1 MKKSQPLLRILRTS
15 NNEAKLWEETTMKL
29 NRRLFIGTGAAAA
42 ATLSAPTVFAA
53 GHGKPRVVVVGG
65 GAGGATAARYIAKDS
80 KGEIDVTLI
89 EPTRMYYTC
98 FFSNLY
104 LGGVKEI
111 DNLGHS
117 YGTLAAGG
125 VNVVHDWAV
134 DVDRDAKT
142 VALAGGG
149 SVPYDKLILSP
160 GIDFVE
166 GAVEG
171 WDLSAQNAMP
181 HAYKGGSQ
189 TELLKAKIAAMPEGG
204 TFAMVAPPNPYR
216 CPPGP
221 YERVSMVAHYLKA
234 NNPTAKII
242 VADPKPK
249 FSKMAL
255 FQEGWA
261 DNYDGMIDWIGED
274 FGGGAVSV
282 DPAAMTV
289 TIDGEVTSVD
299 ACNVI
304 PAMKAGRIAELAGVT
319 DGNWAPV
326 NAADMSTKADAD
338 VYVLGDASQQGDMP
352 KSGFSANSQ
361 AKVCANAVRGALT
374 GSKVFPAKFSNTC
387 WSLIDTATASKLV
400 PPTRQRTR
408 RLPRLTGLSRPRVK
422 MRPCAKPPMR
432 NPKVGMRVSP
442 QTCSAKTILGGL

>member
-1 MKKSQPLLRILRTS
+1 M
-15 NNEAKLWEETTMKL
+15 NF
-29 NRRLFIGTGAAAA
+29 NRRLFLGTGVVA
-42 ATLSAPTVFAA
+42 ATTLAAPSVFAA

-80 KGEIDVTLI
+80 KGAIDVTLI
-89 EPTRMYYTC
+89 EPSRMYYTC

-104 LGGVKEI
+104 LGGIKTI
-111 DNLGHS
+111 DDLGHS
-117 YGTLAAGG
+117 YGTMAAGG

-134 DVDRDAKT
+134 GVDRDAKT
-142 VALAGGG
+142 VSLAGGG

-160 GIDFVE
+160 GIDFVD

-171 WDLSAQNAMP
+171 WDLSSQNAMP

-189 TELLKAKIAAMPEGG
+189 TELLKSQIAAMPQGG
-204 TFAMVAPPNPYR
+204 IFAMVAPPNPYR

-249 FSKMAL
+249 FSKQGL

-261 DNYDGMIDWIGED
+261 NHYDGMIDWIGDD
-274 FGGGAVSV
+274 FGGGNISV
-282 DPAAMTV
+282 DPNAMTV
-289 TIDGEVTSVD
+289 TIDGEVTKVD
-299 ACNVI
+299 VCNVI

-387 WSLIDTATASKLV
+387 WSLIDTNDGV
-400 PPTRQRTR
+400 
-408 RLPRLTGLSRPRVK
+408 
-422 MRPCAKPPMR
+422 
-432 NPKVGMRVSP
+432 KVGATYEATDEKISKVDGFISQTGETAEMRKATYEESEGWYAGI
-442 QTCSAKTILGGL
+442 TADMFG

>member
-1 MKKSQPLLRILRTS
+1 M
-15 NNEAKLWEETTMKL
+15 NF
-29 NRRLFIGTGAAAA
+29 NRRLFLGTGVVA
-42 ATLSAPTVFAA
+42 ATTLAAPSVFAA

-80 KGEIDVTLI
+80 KGGIDVTLI
-89 EPTRMYYTC
+89 EPSRMYYTC

-104 LGGVKEI
+104 LGGIKTI
-111 DNLGHS
+111 DDLGHS
-117 YGTLAAGG
+117 YGTMAAGG

-134 DVDRDAKT
+134 GVDRDAKT
-142 VALAGGG
+142 VSLAGGG

-160 GIDFVE
+160 GIDFVD

-171 WDLSAQNAMP
+171 WDLSSQNAMP

-189 TELLKAKIAAMPEGG
+189 TELLKSQIAAMPQGG

-221 YERVSMVAHYLKA
+221 YERVSMVAHYLSA

-249 FSKMAL
+249 FSKQGL

-261 DNYDGMIDWIGED
+261 NHYEGMIDWIGDD
-274 FGGGAVSV
+274 FGGGNVSV
-282 DPAAMTV
+282 DPNAMTV
-289 TIDGEVTSVD
+289 TIDGEITKVD
-299 ACNVI
+299 VCNVI

-319 DGNWAPV
+319 NGNWAPV

-387 WSLIDTATASKLV
+387 WSLIDTNDGV
-400 PPTRQRTR
+400 
-408 RLPRLTGLSRPRVK
+408 
-422 MRPCAKPPMR
+422 
-432 NPKVGMRVSP
+432 KVGATYEATDEKISKVDGFISQTGETAEMRKATYEESEGWYAGI
-442 QTCSAKTILGGL
+442 TADMFG

>member
-1 MKKSQPLLRILRTS
+1 
-15 NNEAKLWEETTMKL
+15 MKL
-29 NRRLFIGTGAAAA
+29 NRRVFIGSGASA
-42 ATLSAPTVFAA
+42 ATALAAPMAFAN
-53 GHGKPRVVVVGG
+53 GHGKSRVVVVGG

-80 KGEIDVTLI
+80 KGAVDVTLI
-89 EPTRMYYTC
+89 EPSRMYYTC

-104 LGGVKEI
+104 LGGIKTI
-111 DNLGHS
+111 DDLGHS
-117 YGTLAAGG
+117 YGTIAAGG

-134 DVDRDAKT
+134 GVDRGAKT
-142 VALAGGG
+142 VTLAGGA

-166 GAVEG
+166 GAVSG
-171 WDLSAQNAMP
+171 WDLSSQNAMP

-189 TELLKAKIAAMPEGG
+189 TELLKAQIAEMPQGG

-249 FSKMAL
+249 FSKQGL

-261 DNYDGMIDWIGED
+261 KYYSGTIDWIGGD
-274 FGGGAVSV
+274 FGGGNVSV
-282 DPAAMTV
+282 DPNAMTV
-289 TIDGEVTSVD
+289 TIDGEVTKVD
-299 ACNVI
+299 VCNVI

-319 DGNWAPV
+319 EGNFAPV

-387 WSLIDTATASKLV
+387 WSLIGTNDGV
-400 PPTRQRTR
+400 
-408 RLPRLTGLSRPRVK
+408 
-422 MRPCAKPPMR
+422 
-432 NPKVGMRVSP
+432 KVGATYEATDEKISKVDGFVS
-442 QTCSAKTILGGL
+442 TIGESADLRKATYEESEGWYAGITADMFG

>member
-1 MKKSQPLLRILRTS
+1 MT
-15 NNEAKLWEETTMKL
+15 L
-29 NRRLFIGTGAAAA
+29 NRRVFLGAAGVVAA
-42 ATLSAPTVFAA
+42 GLSAPMVLAQ
-53 GHGKPRVVVVGG
+53 GKPRVVVVGG

-89 EPTRMYYTC
+89 EPSRTYYTC

-104 LGGVKEI
+104 LGGFQELSDI
-111 DNLGHS
+111 AHS
-117 YGTLAAGG
+117 YGTLAANYGI
-125 VNVVHDWAV
+125 NVVHDWATG
-134 DVDRDAKT
+134 VDRDAKT
-142 VALAGGG
+142 VSLAGGG

-160 GIDFVE
+160 GIDFVD

-171 WDLSAQNAMP
+171 WDVLAQNKMP
-181 HAYKGGSQ
+181 HAYKAGSQ
-189 TELLKAKIAAMPEGG
+189 TELLKAQIMAMPEGG

-221 YERVSMVAHYLKA
+221 YERVSMVAHVLKA

-255 FQEGWA
+255 FQEGWGN
-261 DNYDGMIDWIGED
+261 NYEGMVDWIGED
-274 FGGGAVSV
+274 FGGGNVSV
-282 DPAAMTV
+282 NPDAMTV
-289 TIDGEVTSVD
+289 TIDGEETKVD
-299 ACNVI
+299 VCNVI
-304 PAMKAGRIAELAGVT
+304 PAMKAGRIAEMAGVT

-326 NAADMSTKADAD
+326 NAADMSSKADPD
-338 VYVLGDASQQGDMP
+338 IYVLGDASQQGDMP

-387 WSLIDTATASKLV
+387 WSLIDTDDGV
-400 PPTRQRTR
+400 
-408 RLPRLTGLSRPRVK
+408 
-422 MRPCAKPPMR
+422 
-432 NPKVGMRVSP
+432 KVGATYEATPEKIAKVDGFIS
-442 QTCSAKTILGGL
+442 QTGEDADLRKATYEESLGWYVGITSDMFG

>member
-1 MKKSQPLLRILRTS
+1 M
-15 NNEAKLWEETTMKL
+15 NF
-29 NRRLFIGTGAAAA
+29 NRRLFLGTGVAA
-42 ATLSAPTVFAA
+42 ATTLAAPNVFAA

-80 KGEIDVTLI
+80 KGAIDVTLI
-89 EPTRMYYTC
+89 EPSRMYYTC

-104 LGGVKEI
+104 LGGIKTI
-111 DNLGHS
+111 DDLGHS
-117 YGTLAAGG
+117 YGTMAAGG

-142 VALAGGG
+142 VSLAGGG

-160 GIDFVE
+160 GIDFVD

-171 WDLSAQNAMP
+171 WDLSSQNAMP

-189 TELLKAKIAAMPEGG
+189 TELLKSQIAAMPQGG

-249 FSKMAL
+249 FSKQGL

-261 DNYDGMIDWIGED
+261 KHYDGMIDWIGDD
-274 FGGGAVSV
+274 FGGGNVSV
-282 DPAAMTV
+282 DPDAMTV
-289 TIDGEVTSVD
+289 TIDGEVTKVD
-299 ACNVI
+299 VCNVI

-387 WSLIDTATASKLV
+387 WSLIDTNDGV
-400 PPTRQRTR
+400 
-408 RLPRLTGLSRPRVK
+408 
-422 MRPCAKPPMR
+422 
-432 NPKVGMRVSP
+432 KVGATYEATDEKISKVDGFISQTGETAEMRKATYEESEGWYAGI
-442 QTCSAKTILGGL
+442 TADMFG